1 MLFLL
6 LSVGRVGARVEP
18 GQVVVLG
25 RHDGAG
31 DQQGGA
37 GKKIRKQPQILRK
50 KVRKQLKVFS
60 SPRSL
65 LKV

>member
-37 GKKIRKQPQILRK
+37 GKKMRNSFNFLAICP
-50 KVRKQLKVFS
+50 
-60 SPRSL
+60 L
-65 LKV
+65 LKT

>member
-25 RHDGAG
+25 RHDGSG
-31 DQQGGA
+31 DQEGGA
-37 GKKIRKQPQILRK
+37 GKKIRKHPQI
-50 KVRKQLKVFS
+50 FS
-60 SPRSL
+60 HLPFVKDL
-65 LKV
+65 NIGGGGVTPPW

>member
-37 GKKIRKQPQILRK
+37 GKKNSKTASNFK
-50 KVRKQLKVFS
+50 KKS
-60 SPRSL
+60 S
-65 LKV
+65 KTA

>member
-50 KVRKQLKVFS
+50 KFENSLKFLALPGVC
-60 SPRSL
+60 
-65 LKV
+65 